1 MKGIKDFGEGTPLF
15 QKKKK
20 AIKAIKEV
28 DMTKDMGGSEKEK
41 YLAKLRGDYIDLT
54 GNKLKKSSKGDP
66 TGTVVSK
73 YPKGP
78 ITGN

>member
-1 MKGIKDFGEGTPLF
+1 MRNTPLKAF
-15 QKKKK
+15 SQKKKK
-20 AIKAIKEV
+20 AMKAIKEV
-28 DMTKDMGGSEKEK
+28 DMTKDIGGSEKEK

-54 GNKLKKSSKGDP
+54 GDKLKKASKGDP

-73 YPKGP
+73 NPKGP